1 MKISK
6 AVLCLLLLASIFI
19 VSVSSKEPFHHTY
32 SIVAI
37 DEESGQMG
45 VAVQSHWFS
54 VGQSVSWAEAGVG
67 VIATQ
72 SFVEMS
78 YGPLG
83 LQLMRSGK
91 TSLEA
96 LKALMAIDKNIE
108 VRQIAMI
115 DAKGNIAVHTG
126 KSCIPE
132 AGHKIGKNYAV
143 QANLMLKNTVWDA
156 MEEAFINSRGELSE
170 RLLAALEAA
179 QREQGDIRGM
189 QSASMIVVTTK
200 SAGTPWNERIVDLR
214 VEDSPEPLNELRRL
228 LKINNAYNH
237 MNKGDEYFAKGD
249 IDNANKEYK
258 LAEELLPDNLEIKF
272 WHAITLANKYH
283 LKEALPIFK
292 LVFEKDNNWAILVP
306 RLPKAKLLPDDKK
319 LINDILSVEKKN

>member
-1 MKISK
+1 MQEKNILQTI
-6 AVLCLLLLASIFI
+6 VLLLLLVIGISAYGRDGFY
-19 VSVSSKEPFHHTY
+19 HTY

-37 DEESGQMG
+37 DEELGQMG

-67 VIATQ
+67 VVATQ

-83 LQLMRSGK
+83 LQLMKAGK
-91 TSLEA
+91 TSVEA
-96 LKALMAIDKNIE
+96 LKALISIDKNLE
-108 VRQIAMI
+108 VRQIAMV

-143 QANLMLKNTVWDA
+143 QANLMLKNTVWQAMADA
-156 MEEAFINSRGELSE
+156 FENSKGELSD

-179 QREQGDIRGM
+179 QKESGDIRGM
-189 QSASMIVVTTK
+189 QSAAMIVVSVK
-200 SAGTPWNERIVDLR
+200 SSGTPWNERLVDLR
-214 VEDSPEPLNELRRL
+214 VDDHPEPLKELRRL
-228 LKINNAYNH
+228 LTINKAYNH

-249 IDNANKEYK
+249 IEHANEEYK
-258 LAEELLPDNLEIKF
+258 MAEQLLPDNLEIKF
-272 WHAITLANKYH
+272 WHAITLANKNN
-283 LKEALPIFK
+283 LDEALPIFK
-292 LVFEKDNNWAILVP
+292 TVFEKDKNWAILVP
-306 RLPKAKLLPDDKK
+306 RLPKANLLPDNKK
-319 LINDILSVEKKN
+319 LIERILSVSH